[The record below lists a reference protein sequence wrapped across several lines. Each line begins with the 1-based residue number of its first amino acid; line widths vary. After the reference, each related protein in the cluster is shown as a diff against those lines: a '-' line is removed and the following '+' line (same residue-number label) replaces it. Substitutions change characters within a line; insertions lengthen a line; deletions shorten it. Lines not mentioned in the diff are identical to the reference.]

1 MSNVNAVPVTAPAPV
16 PTTPATSYMDAAA
29 ALIDVV
35 RGLKDQIPNF
45 VIPQPKGAS
54 QKLAKAASVPLA
66 FVTLAAL
73 AIRNNA
79 ELARGGNTDQPQ
91 MLDLASFAEAFA
103 PLADELEAMAFFVRH
118 TVRAAGN
125 KAGSE
130 ALTTYALAQRLAT
143 RPETAS
149 LAPHVEDMRL
159 ALGSFGRKA
168 KSKPAPAPAP
178 GTSPSPTQ
186 PSPVTPSSPA
196 PLPKQ

>member
-1 MSNVNAVPVTAPAPV
+1 MSTQNEVPVTPPPA
-16 PTTPATSYMDAAA
+16 SYTDDAAA
-29 ALIDVV
+29 IIDVV

-45 VIPQPKGAS
+45 VIPESKGAN
-54 QKLAKAASVPLA
+54 QKLAKAASVPLT
-66 FVTLAAL
+66 FINLAAL
-73 AIRNNA
+73 AIRNNG

-103 PLADELEAMAFFVRH
+103 PLADELEAMALFVRH
-118 TVRAAGN
+118 TVRAASN

-130 ALTTYALAQRLAT
+130 ALTTYALAQRLAK

-149 LAPHVEDMRL
+149 LAPHVEDMRI
-159 ALGSFGRKA
+159 ALGNFGRNRKA
-168 KSKPAPAPAP
+168 KSKPAPTPAP

>member
-1 MSNVNAVPVTAPAPV
+1 MSNANAVPVTPTPV
-16 PTTPATSYMDAAA
+16 SYMDAAA

-45 VIPQPKGAS
+45 VIPSKGESQRLGRVAS
-54 QKLAKAASVPLA
+54 IPLA
-66 FVTLAAL
+66 FVNLAAL

-79 ELARGGNTDQPQ
+79 ELTRGGNTDQPQ

-118 TVRAAGN
+118 TVRAASN

-130 ALTTYALAQRLAT
+130 ALTTYALAQRLAK

-159 ALGSFGRKA
+159 ALGSRGRKA

-186 PSPVTPSSPA
+186 SSPVTPSSPA

>member
-1 MSNVNAVPVTAPAPV
+1 MSNVNAVPVTP
-16 PTTPATSYMDAAA
+16 PATSYVDAAA

-45 VIPQPKGAS
+45 EIPESRAVAQRLGFV
-54 QKLAKAASVPLA
+54 ASVPLG
-66 FVTLAAL
+66 FINLAAL
-73 AIRNNA
+73 AIRNNG

-103 PLADELEAMAFFVRH
+103 PLADELEAMALFVRH
-118 TVRAAGN
+118 TVRSAGF

-130 ALTTYALAQRLAT
+130 ALTTYALAQRLAK

-159 ALGSFGRKA
+159 ALGNLGRSRKA
-168 KSKPAPAPAP
+168 KAKPAPAPAP

>member
-1 MSNVNAVPVTAPAPV
+1 MSTQNAVPVTPPQ
-16 PTTPATSYMDAAA
+16 PSYMDAAA

-45 VIPQPKGAS
+45 VIPSKGEGQRLGRVAS
-54 QKLAKAASVPLA
+54 IPLA
-66 FVTLAAL
+66 FVNLTAL

-79 ELARGGNTDQPQ
+79 ELARGGNTDQSQ

-103 PLADELEAMAFFVRH
+103 PLADELEAMALFVRH
-118 TVRAAGN
+118 TVRAAGF

-130 ALTTYALAQRLAT
+130 ALTTYALAQRLAK

-159 ALGSFGRKA
+159 ALGNFGRNRKA
-168 KSKPAPAPAP
+168 KAKPAPTPAP

-186 PSPVTPSSPA
+186 PSPLTPSSPA